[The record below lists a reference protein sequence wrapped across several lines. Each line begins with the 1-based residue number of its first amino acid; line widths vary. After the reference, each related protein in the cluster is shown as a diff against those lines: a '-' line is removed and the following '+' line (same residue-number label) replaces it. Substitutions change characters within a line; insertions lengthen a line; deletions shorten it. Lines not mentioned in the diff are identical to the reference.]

1 MKVKDLPKPIR
12 KLAKRNVQKQKGF
25 LQSVTCENLTLTN
38 AFTWSQSI
46 EGYEYWYQVD
56 NRNFDFE
63 PRKEVKV

>member
-1 MKVKDLPKPIR
+1 MKIGDLPPPIKR
-12 KLAKRNVQKQKGF
+12 LAKTNVQKQKGF

-38 AFTWSQSI
+38 AFTWSQTI

-56 NRNFDFE
+56 NGNFHFE